1 MLRYQVNERKQ
12 AESTELSR
20 FPPPC
25 ADFAGSV
32 PRAQVAFL
40 SEPIVRDDPWH
51 HINLLCISA
60 LTSAGAFA
68 KVVSYTC
75 KDSIQSPECLAYW
88 SRWLKLTPKTQAR
101 FLAICSSGRKV
112 SLGRKLQICKFGGF
126 LKLENFNPISKF
138 TYLKASSSRFGI
150 LAKAMQWCS
159 KRLIF
164 YAYKVKNHLNL
175 SWWGGWT

>member
-1 MLRYQVNERKQ
+1 MEFRPLGNVGSPFCR
-12 AESTELSR
+12 TEWFHIHLKI
-20 FPPPC
+20 
-25 ADFAGSV
+25 
-32 PRAQVAFL
+32 AFFIL
-40 SEPIVRDDPWH
+40 
-51 HINLLCISA
+51 
-60 LTSAGAFA
+60 
-68 KVVSYTC
+68 
-75 KDSIQSPECLAYW
+75 SPECLAYW
-88 SRWLKLTPKTQAR
+88 PRWLEVTTQTQVQ

-175 SWWGGWT
+175 SWWGGWTQTCMLIQPICRAFKFLNIFYTQQCYAALFCVTHSLHNILV